1 MNSERAESPAEAD
14 GGDGE
19 DEELEDPGVEHAS
32 GEAEQWRSSLQR
44 VAQAQVISDNQSR
57 P

>member
-1 MNSERAESPAEAD
+1 MNSERAESPVEAD

-32 GEAEQWRSSLQR
+32 GEAEQWRSPL
-44 VAQAQVISDNQSR
+44 
-57 P
+57 